1 MTYAEKSSSTVRR
14 LGRTLWEALALA
26 VGAAVLAGSL
36 LSPRI
41 AAADEDHSPATPSS
55 GTALPVA
62 PTNDEEQPGGHE
74 ASAAHHAD
82 QLPQAAATA
91 APSAQPIH
99 TALPGDAAEPH
110 GDGDAHDAAT
120 AAPSAQPIHTALPGD
135 AAEPHGDGDAHD
147 AAGAEGEEPHG
158 DANAHDAVGAEG
170 EEAHGDAKAPA
181 ISTQTKQ
188 TVLGAFAGVNGL
200 AIVTAAV
207 LRRRSPPKLPKYL
220 QR

>member
-36 LSPRI
+36 LSQRI

-99 TALPGDAAEPH
+99 TALPRDAAEPH
-110 GDGDAHDAAT
+110 GDAN
-120 AAPSAQPIHTALPGD
+120 
-135 AAEPHGDGDAHD
+135 AHD